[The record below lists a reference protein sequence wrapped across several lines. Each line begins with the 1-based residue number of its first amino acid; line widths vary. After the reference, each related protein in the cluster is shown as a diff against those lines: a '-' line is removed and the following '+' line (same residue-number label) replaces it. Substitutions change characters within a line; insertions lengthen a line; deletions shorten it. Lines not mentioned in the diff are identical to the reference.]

1 MLVSSTSRVPAST
14 LQDTLTMATSM
25 ASADVPLMMPA
36 TNSSGRGMDILVCM
50 GEGTPS
56 GQRLTDG
63 GTKAGTTH
71 NQRSY
76 SRGIVRAYGP
86 GHTTDRLRVG
96 SHPVGPRCVTQQTNG
111 HAGGL
116 AAEHRVRHGTATTPR
131 RHACGGSGQHTVALK
146 GAGTAVCRPQRRR
159 DGLCAWCRPLRQK
172 GTKRSGSGT
181 AGHWGMPSP
190 PSRTPPGRPPYKRIT
205 IVLPHFARTKHADAT
220 RAGGGNRKQQC
231 RLRRSVRQRGHQQT
245 AGVDAREYLLT
256 PETYESSESHPRKIC
271 RFG

>member
-1 MLVSSTSRVPAST
+1 M
-14 LQDTLTMATSM
+14 
-25 ASADVPLMMPA
+25 
-36 TNSSGRGMDILVCM
+36 C
-50 GEGTPS
+50 
-56 GQRLTDG
+56 
-63 GTKAGTTH
+63 
-71 NQRSY
+71 
-76 SRGIVRAYGP
+76 
-86 GHTTDRLRVG
+86 HTTNKRTRRCGRAVIRAAPNDRNLRIAHTYTMHCTKDATVWEAG
-96 SHPVGPRCVTQQTNG
+96 RRKQWWRAEFRGRCHWQLASG
-111 HAGGL
+111 EPPIRFPGGL